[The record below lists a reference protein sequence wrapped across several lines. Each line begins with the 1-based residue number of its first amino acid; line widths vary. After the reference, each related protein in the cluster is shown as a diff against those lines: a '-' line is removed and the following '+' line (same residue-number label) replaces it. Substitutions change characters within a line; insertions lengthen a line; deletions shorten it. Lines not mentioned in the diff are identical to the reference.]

1 MKIYAIGEIKRI
13 DELKL
18 KLGSNHEII
27 FSGNE
32 NDFDKALAQT
42 CDAIFDLN
50 ADERSNAIE
59 EYSSLSNKLIIVC
72 AVKKTLGE
80 IISENRNAN
89 ENHFVGMNC
98 LPTFVNRPLAEV
110 SFLNEVGKEVF
121 SKFAAELKW
130 NWNQVKDETGMVTPR
145 VICMIINEACFSFDE
160 GVASMEDIDKA
171 MKLGTN
177 YPWGPFEWCDRIG
190 IKNIYETL
198 EAIGKNSNDDRY
210 TIAPLLKTK
219 YLKNEAFTF

>member
-1 MKIYAIGEIKRI
+1 MKIYAIGDIKRI
-13 DELKL
+13 EELKL
-18 KLGSNHEII
+18 KIGLEHEIV

-50 ADERSNAIE
+50 ADERLNAIE
-59 EYSSLSNKLIIVC
+59 EYSTLSDKLIVVC
-72 AVKKTLGE
+72 AVKNPLGE

-110 SFLNEVGKEVF
+110 SFLNEAGKEVF

-145 VICMIINEACFSFDE
+145 VICMIINEACFCFDE

-190 IKNIYETL
+190 IKNVYETL

-219 YLKNEAFTF
+219 YLKNEAFYF